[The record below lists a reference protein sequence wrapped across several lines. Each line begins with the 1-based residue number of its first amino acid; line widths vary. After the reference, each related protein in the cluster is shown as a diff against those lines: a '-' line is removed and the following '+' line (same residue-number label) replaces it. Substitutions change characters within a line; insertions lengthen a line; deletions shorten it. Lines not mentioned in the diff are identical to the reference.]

1 MMKRQQNKKKNSP
14 ARHSLYEKYNSLL
27 QHWGIPLSR
36 RFRSLKLWFVIRNF
50 GVTGLQEYVRN
61 HCRLARQFQ
70 TKVENDTRFR
80 LMNDVKV
87 DLERRNPEREKK
99 LKLQVGLVCF
109 RLFGSSQLNQK
120 LLTTINASGKLH
132 MVPAN
137 VNEYFVIRFCVCA
150 QNATSEDIGELH
162 IFPIKF
168 PLFLKTALFA

>member
-1 MMKRQQNKKKNSP
+1 M
-14 ARHSLYEKYNSLL
+14 

-61 HCRLARQFQ
+61 HCRLAREFQ
-70 TKVENDTRFR
+70 AKVEADSRFR

-87 DLERRNPEREKK
+87 
-99 LKLQVGLVCF
+99 GLICF

-162 IFPIKF
+162 FFSIKMIAPTEPKSTF
-168 PLFLKTALFA
+168 FCSLKRFFSPQKN

>member
-1 MMKRQQNKKKNSP
+1 M
-14 ARHSLYEKYNSLL
+14 YEKYNLSL

-61 HCRLARQFQ
+61 HCRLAKEFQ
-70 TKVENDTRFR
+70 TKVENDSRFR

-87 DLERRNPEREKK
+87 DLKRKNSETTKICF
-99 LKLQVGLVCF
+99 LCQVGLVCF

-150 QNATSEDIGELH
+150 QNATSEDIGKTH
-162 IFPIKF
+162 FFSIK
-168 PLFLKTALFA
+168 LIVMKSSQ